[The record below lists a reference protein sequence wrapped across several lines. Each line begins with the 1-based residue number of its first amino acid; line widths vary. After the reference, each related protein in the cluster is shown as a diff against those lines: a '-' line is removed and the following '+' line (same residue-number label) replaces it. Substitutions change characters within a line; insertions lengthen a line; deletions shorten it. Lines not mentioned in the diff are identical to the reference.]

1 MAPAAIAAI
10 AAIPSLV
17 KGAQGIGQLIKAKKL
32 GQTPRPKYVRP
43 GEVDQLLS
51 NARNLAAGTKM
62 AGQSEMNEQMES
74 DIANMLR
81 EAQKTGS
88 PDDFMT
94 AVTGLASQK
103 SKRVQELTVAAAK
116 DYQTRQD
123 RLSRAL
129 GIGAEA
135 SDKEF
140 DMNLYQPYLASQAA
154 SSALREAGA
163 TNILGAIDEGARIA
177 IGEARSREAGGTD
190 LDLANIPYR

>member
-1 MAPAAIAAI
+1 MGPAAIAAI

-17 KGAQGIGQLIKAKKL
+17 KGAKGISQLIKGSKIGKP
-32 GQTPRPKYVRP
+32 QPKYVRP

-51 NARNLAAGTKM
+51 NARNQAAGVKM

-94 AVTGLASQK
+94 AVTSLASQK

-129 GIGAEA
+129 GRGAEA

-154 SSALREAGA
+154 SSALKEAGSQ
-163 TNILGAIDEGARIA
+163 NVFGAIKGVSDIV
-177 IGEARSREAGGTD
+177 IGGIGTD
-190 LDLANIPYR
+190 GSEVDVSNIAYR